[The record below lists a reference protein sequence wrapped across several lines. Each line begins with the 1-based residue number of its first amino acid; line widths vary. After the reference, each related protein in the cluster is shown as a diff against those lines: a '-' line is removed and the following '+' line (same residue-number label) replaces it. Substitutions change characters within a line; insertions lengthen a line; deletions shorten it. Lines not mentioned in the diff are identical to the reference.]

1 MKQYR
6 IILEEVKENGITVD
20 EITFIRNTLSDLVME
35 PRIQLCFAN
44 AIIDCEDFLFNKIIK
59 EELSNEDIHA

>member
-20 EITFIRNTLSDLVME
+20 EIRLIRNALSDFIME
-35 PRIQLCFAN
+35 PRVQLCFAN
-44 AIIDCEDFLFNKIIK
+44 AIIDCKSFQLPFNKTIK
-59 EELSNEDIHA
+59 EELSSQ